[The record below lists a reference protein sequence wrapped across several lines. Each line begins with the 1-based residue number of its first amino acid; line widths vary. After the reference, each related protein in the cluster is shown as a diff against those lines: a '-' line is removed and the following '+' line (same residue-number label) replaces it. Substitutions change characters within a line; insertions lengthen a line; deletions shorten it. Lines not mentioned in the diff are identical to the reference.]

1 MPAPVGVNR
10 VGLTRQGRNQDR
22 SRSPSLFLSQGYDE
36 FPAEVRDVRDV
47 GDDAVPDGVGG
58 VLK

>member
-10 VGLTRQGRNQDR
+10 VGLTRQGQNQDR

-36 FPAEVRDVRDV
+36 FPAEVRDV
-47 GDDAVPDGVGG
+47 GDDAAPDGVGG
-58 VLK
+58 VFN